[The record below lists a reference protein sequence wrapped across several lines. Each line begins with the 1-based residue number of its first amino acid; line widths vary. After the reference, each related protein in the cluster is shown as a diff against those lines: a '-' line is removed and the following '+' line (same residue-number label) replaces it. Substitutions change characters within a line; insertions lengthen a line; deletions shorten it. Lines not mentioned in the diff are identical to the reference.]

1 MKKLSLCIKN
11 YALCIIMS
19 LSMVSCGGDNGGD
32 DNNGGSGEEQPQEIA
47 GYRYVDLGLPSGLK
61 WATSAKTYQADA
73 FIAKNSN
80 GVSVEIKGVTGRYLG
95 RQIRAVSE

>member
-11 YALCIIMS
+11 YALCIIM
-19 LSMVSCGGDNGGD
+19 
-32 DNNGGSGEEQPQEIA
+32 
-47 GYRYVDLGLPSGLK
+47 RLK

-80 GVSVEIKGVTGRYLG
+80 GISVEIKGVTGRYLG